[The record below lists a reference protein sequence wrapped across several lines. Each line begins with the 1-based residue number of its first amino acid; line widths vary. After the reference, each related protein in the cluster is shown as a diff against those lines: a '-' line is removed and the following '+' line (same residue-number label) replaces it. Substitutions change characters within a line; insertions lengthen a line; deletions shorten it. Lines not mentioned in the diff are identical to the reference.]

1 MPEPSQAGGFD
12 LTRFSEGTRRR
23 LYDRI
28 SEIVF
33 APPGTGTTPDQ
44 AGLQVVFFAGRWFA
58 TWLAV
63 EETPDLPDR
72 LRIRLV
78 RIVTP
83 RNEPAEIEL
92 YET

>member
-1 MPEPSQAGGFD
+1 MPEPSQPSVFD

-33 APPGTGTTPDQ
+33 AAPEAGSTPDQ

-58 TWLAV
+58 TWLDGDEPPA
-63 EETPDLPDR
+63 LPDR
-72 LRIRLV
+72 LRFRLV
-78 RIVTP
+78 RVLP
-83 RNEPAEIEL
+83 HPEEPTEIEL
-92 YET
+92 HEV